1 MLRHVL
7 ATLAYRTGKA
17 LRGAGPE
24 FARYSAGDGMRTP
37 VEILAHMS
45 DLLDWAL
52 SYTLDAPVWAPK
64 AAGEWEAEVARFH
77 AALEALDE
85 RLAAG
90 EPLSVSEERL
100 FQGPLADALTHT
112 GQLTML
118 RRLAAV
124 PVRAENYFQAAIT
137 TGRVGAD
144 QPVPKREF

>member
-7 ATLAYRTGKA
+7 ATLAYRAGKA

-24 FARYSAGDGMRTP
+24 FARFSAGEGVRTP

-52 SYTLDAPVWAPK
+52 SYTLDAPVWVAKP
-64 AAGEWEAEVARFH
+64 AGEWEAEVARFH
-77 AALEALDE
+77 AALETLDE
-85 RLAAG
+85 RLAAA
-90 EPLSVSEERL
+90 EPLKVSQERL

-118 RRLAAV
+118 RRMATA
-124 PVRAENYFQAAIT
+124 PVRPENYFQASIT

-144 QPVPKREF
+144 QAAPNREF